1 MYKRAVPTRN
11 TTTTTSQIL
20 STLGSPEKEN
30 LFKKTKINVVELLQF
45 GPKPPLNLFKGRA
58 SARPQKFYEG
68 NYTIHTLATLPE
80 LVANLRKRPNLSV
93 ITLRFLLNEHLELLF
108 AEDGDPTQ
116 TRPPHWRMTNAPK
129 ITDSVCASAGNVTL
143 NEKNQ
148 IIHISNKSGGFHP
161 LYDSLQWVIG
171 IIVAYGLEFADN
183 VTVTKLSPEGNLQ
196 NFAITSQQLKDLING
211 LFSTEELRK
220 FKQTNSGLPTRDY
233 QYVDPNKS
241 IGPRRRMW
249 QPNFDDIPAG
259 GQNDELL
266 DAALQFQS

>member
-1 MYKRAVPTRN
+1 MYKRPVPTRN
-11 TTTTTSQIL
+11 TATTSQIL

-30 LFKKTKINVVELLQF
+30 LLKKTKINVAELLQF

-58 SARPQKFYEG
+58 CARPQKFYEG
-68 NYTIHTLATLPE
+68 NYSIHTLATLPE
-80 LVANLRKRPNLSV
+80 LAASLRKKSNLSV

-129 ITDSVCASAGNVTL
+129 ITDSVCASAGNINL

-171 IIVAYGLEFADN
+171 VIVAYGLEFADN
-183 VTVTKLSPEGNLQ
+183 VTVTNMSPEGKIQNL
-196 NFAITSQQLKDLING
+196 NITSQQLKDLISD
-211 LFSTEELRK
+211 LFSSEELTR
-220 FKQTNSGLPTRDY
+220 FKQTNSNLPTRY
-233 QYVDPNKS
+233 YKYVDPNK
-241 IGPRRRMW
+241 PLVQRRRIPR
-249 QPNFDDIPAG
+249 PNFDDIPTG
-259 GQNDELL
+259 DQNDELL
-266 DAALQFQS
+266 DAALNFQN